1 MLWARLG
8 EYRLA
13 VGRLPTDSERTD
25 VVNYLADYR
34 KAYEGAKQPGNA
46 QFAAWSSFCQALFE
60 SALFRY
66 VY

>member
-1 MLWARLG
+1 M
-8 EYRLA
+8 
-13 VGRLPTDSERTD
+13 PTDSERTD